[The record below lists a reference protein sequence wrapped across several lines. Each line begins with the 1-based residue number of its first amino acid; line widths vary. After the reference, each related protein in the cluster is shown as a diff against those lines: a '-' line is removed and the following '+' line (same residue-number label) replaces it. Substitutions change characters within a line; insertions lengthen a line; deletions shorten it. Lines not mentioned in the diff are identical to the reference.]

1 MQTNFTANRITP
13 AQMTKIITRLCSL
26 EVNYEKFAWCSAFR
40 SVPAPAPVPAQQ
52 QPSQMAILF
61 VTLLLI
67 FLAGAVCTYF
77 VEPRAE
83 RYRRRRLIA
92 GEWD

>member
-1 MQTNFTANRITP
+1 MHTNFTANRITP

-26 EVNYEKFAWCSAFR
+26 EVNYEKFAWCSTFR
-40 SVPAPAPVPAQQ
+40 SVPAPAPVQPQ
-52 QPSQMAILF
+52 QPSEMAILF
-61 VTLLLI
+61 VTLLII

-92 GEWD
+92 GEWE

>member
-1 MQTNFTANRITP
+1 MQTNMSADK
-13 AQMTKIITRLCSL
+13 MTEIITRLCSL
-26 EVNYEKFAWCSAFR
+26 EVNYEKFAWCSAFQPA
-40 SVPAPAPVPAQQ
+40 VPVQQ

-67 FLAGAVCTYF
+67 FLIGAVCAYF